1 MANHLA
7 GIEVDIVEVPE
18 VPSDPRGSTRCGVRT
33 VRIPVVAAS
42 AVTIG
47 PFPSKTG
54 PDTITGLMDM
64 REICS
69 DGTRTKANVGVMRGD
84 HA

>member
-1 MANHLA
+1 MANRLV

-18 VPSDPRGSTRCGVRT
+18 VPSGPRGSTRCDVRT
-33 VRIPVVAAS
+33 VRIPVVVTS

-47 PFPSKTG
+47 PFPNKTG

-64 REICS
+64 RESCS
-69 DGTRTKANVGVMRGD
+69 DGTRTKANVEVMRDG
-84 HA
+84 HV